1 MHVVA
6 SGDTAVGTT
15 ARSSGVVARTMIK
28 SVQAS
33 PTSGGVV
40 AGPVNGQA
48 VVTPNVSGSLKV
60 ISISGGGK

>member
-15 ARSSGVVARTMIK
+15 ARSSGVIARKMVK

-48 VVTPNVSGSLKV
+48 VATPNVSGGLKV
-60 ISISGGGK
+60 ISISGSGN